1 MKNIL
6 TNNLW
11 WLKKIIKILKTPLSF
26 IDSFQFLSSSL
37 SSLVK
42 KLGKDDF
49 KYLRQEFD
57 NDVLDLVKQKP
68 FYPYEYVSDFLK
80 FQEKL
85 PNKETFYSSLVKRKI
100 NYK

>member
-1 MKNIL
+1 M
-6 TNNLW
+6 
-11 WLKKIIKILKTPLSF
+11 
-26 IDSFQFLSSSL
+26 
-37 SSLVK
+37 
-42 KLGKDDF
+42 
-49 KYLRQEFD
+49 RQEFD

-85 PNKETFYSSLVKRKI
+85 PSKETFYSSLVKRKI